1 MKNKPA
7 KVRKVHVFVTESGK
21 KTADV
26 RIPYGM
32 FRLGMKFGKDAAK
45 NENETDACAKAMAQL
60 EDFDCA
66 VFARSVA
73 SGERTLP
80 HVLFDHM
87 DTASDTHVVLTA
99 E

>member
-1 MKNKPA
+1 MKNKPS
-7 KVRKVHVFVTESGK
+7 KVKRVHVFVTEAGK
-21 KTADV
+21 QTADV

-45 NENETDACAKAMAQL
+45 NETDACAKAMAQL

-66 VFARSVA
+66 VFDRSVA
-73 SGERTLP
+73 SGETTLP
-80 HVLFDHM
+80 HVLFDHV

>member
-1 MKNKPA
+1 MKSKPT
-7 KVRKVHVFVTESGK
+7 KVRRVHVFVTEAGK

-45 NENETDACAKAMAQL
+45 NETDACAKAMAQL

-66 VFARSVA
+66 VFERAVA

-87 DTASDTHVVLTA
+87 DTPSDTHVVLTA